1 MCPLQVSYKTQNF
14 LDKNRDFVVAEHQ
27 ALMQASSQP
36 FTHLL
41 FPADPDAVR
50 CVPPGLCGASPRAHA
65 ACFVASTAAGRLV

>member
-1 MCPLQVSYKTQNF
+1 VSYKTQNF

-50 CVPPGLCGASPRAHA
+50 GLPPGLCSATATYRMLVAPCDCQRAL
-65 ACFVASTAAGRLV
+65 FT

>member
-1 MCPLQVSYKTQNF
+1 MSMTLRAKLLAAALAWQVSYKTQNF

-50 CVPPGLCGASPRAHA
+50 ATASPAPEP
-65 ACFVASTAAGRLV
+65 